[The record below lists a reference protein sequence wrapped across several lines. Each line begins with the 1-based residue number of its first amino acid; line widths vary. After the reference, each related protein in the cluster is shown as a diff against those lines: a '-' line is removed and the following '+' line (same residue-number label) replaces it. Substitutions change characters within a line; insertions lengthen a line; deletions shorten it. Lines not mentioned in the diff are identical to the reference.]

1 LLGLS
6 LSSCSLFKTTCEEDD
21 RECIGPG
28 PGLGSGL
35 GSKCTI
41 TADCK
46 ENLVCENDRCVAT
59 MGVASCEN
67 RDGDACTDAPT
78 TRCDVDAS
86 KINPGDDN
94 NDQILCKEA
103 CFEACERCRITIDCS
118 SVDYCGSRR
127 VCLIAGDGPAGSAC
141 DDTGDCRRGLVCEL
155 PDLTAQGVLSLNDI
169 ASLSGTCKS
178 GGTGEQGAPCNVI
191 SDCLAG
197 LFCAEPIVGDNRKI
211 CTNLPTPIP
220 TDYSVE
226 LPPLPDVWG
235 GVVDCEE
242 PDDDAPR
249 IARFR
254 VPRASVDVG
263 EDFYSLPFPND
274 IRRTDDGKIDLSG
287 HPVPPEALGV
297 PFINRY
303 AEVAQEDLEGFSTN
317 AVAIFRFTHP
327 YDFGTVGPT
336 GQEGTVRLI
345 DITPGSPDY
354 NFERGISWKETKG
367 TLSSY
372 VCPHWLGISRPL
384 GNPLLPGTTY
394 AAIVTTGVKMEDTGD
409 DFERDDDF
417 VAMLSESQP
426 SDPVLRAAWE
436 QYKPLRDWIDDA
448 NQDPSEILNA
458 AVFTT
463 QDPEAVMAG
472 LRERVNADVPAEI
485 SDITNCSVS
494 GATSPCEMPDGE
506 ETRGECGNPGG
517 SDFTEIHAR
526 IKLPIFQQGTAPYLD
541 EEDGGGFELDSQ
553 GLPVIQRHEDVCMA
567 ISVPSSPPP
576 AGGYPVLIY
585 AHGTGGS
592 FTNTMGSNDFARDLA
607 NASTPIAVVAIDM
620 PEHGSRRGSGDGA
633 DQDPDGLFYNF
644 LNPRAARDNV
654 AQGSA
659 DLFSL
664 VRWVVT
670 NGGLTAMQSPTGAA
684 VPLDATRI
692 AMMGHSQ
699 GATHT
704 ALMVSH
710 EPNVIAVVL
719 SGVGGHLT
727 SSLLTKTSPV
737 DIASIVPIGLQDPDN
752 SFRLAAG
759 LFNPALSIIQSVFD
773 SVDPINYARRFR
785 ISRLPGTA
793 SGQNVF
799 VTYGVGDTFSPEK
812 TQLAYLVAG
821 RLPFVTPI
829 LREPSTVSDF
839 DGTTVDLLAP
849 PLSGNDNFGSGSR
862 TIATRQYLP
871 GMDAEGMPRD
881 GHFVATGKGEA
892 GRADVTRFIEQALS
906 GQTPQI
912 GAP

>member
-1 LLGLS
+1 
-6 LSSCSLFKTTCEEDD
+6 
-21 RECIGPG
+21 
-28 PGLGSGL
+28 
-35 GSKCTI
+35 
-41 TADCK
+41 
-46 ENLVCENDRCVAT
+46 VCEDSTCKAT
-59 MGVASCEN
+59 GGVASCEN
-67 RDGDACTDAPT
+67 RDGDACTDAPAT
-78 TRCDVDAS
+78 MCDVDAS
-86 KINPGDDN
+86 KVNRGDDN
-94 NDQILCKEA
+94 NDQVLCKEA
-103 CFEACERCRITIDCS
+103 CFEACERCRLTVDCS

-127 VCLIAGDGPAGSAC
+127 VCLLAGDQTAGEAC
-141 DDTGDCRRGLVCEL
+141 SDTGDCRKGLVCEL

-169 ASLSGTCKS
+169 ATLSGTCKN
-178 GGTGEQGAPCNVI
+178 GGSGEQGEPCNVI

-197 LFCAEPIVGDNRKI
+197 LFCAEVQIAENRKV

-235 GVVDCEE
+235 GVECGEE
-242 PDDDAPR
+242 VPSDAPR
-249 IARFR
+249 VARFQ
-254 VPRASVDVG
+254 VPRASVNTGD
-263 EDFYSLPFPND
+263 DFYSLPFPND
-274 IRRTDDGKIDLSG
+274 IRRRDNGKIDLGG
-287 HPVPPEALGV
+287 HPVPPVALGV

-303 AEVAQEDLEGFSTN
+303 AEVAQSDLEGFSTN
-317 AVAIFRFTHP
+317 AVAIFRFTHA
-327 YDFGTVGPT
+327 YDFGSVGPT

-345 DITPGSPDY
+345 DITPASPDY
-354 NFERGISWKETKG
+354 NTERGISWKETKG
-367 TLSSY
+367 NLSSY

-384 GNPLLPGTTY
+384 GNPLLPGNTY
-394 AAIVTTGVKMEDTGD
+394 AAIVTTGVKVDGSDEG
-409 DFERDDDF
+409 FERDDDF
-417 VAMLSESQP
+417 VAMLSDSQP
-426 SDPVLRAAWE
+426 SDPVLRAAW
-436 QYKPLRDWIDDA
+436 QAYQPLRDWLEDT
-448 NQDPSEILNA
+448 NENPSQILNA

-463 QDPEAVMAG
+463 QDPEAVIAG
-472 LRERVNADVPAEI
+472 LRERVVADVPAQL
-485 SDITNCSVS
+485 SDITNCSVP
-494 GATSPCEMPDGE
+494 GATSPCEMPDGDE
-506 ETRGECGNPGG
+506 MRGECGNPGG
-517 SDFTEIHAR
+517 ADFTEIHAR
-526 IKLPIFQQGTAPYLD
+526 ISLPIFQNGTAPYLD
-541 EEDGGGFELDSQ
+541 PEDGGGIELDAQ
-553 GLPVIQRHEDVCMA
+553 GKPIIVRHEEVCMA
-567 ISVPSSPPP
+567 ISVPDAPPP

-585 AHGTGGS
+585 SHGTGGS

-607 NASTPIAVVAIDM
+607 KSPTPIAVVAIDM
-620 PEHGSRRGSGDGA
+620 PEHGSRRGTGEGA
-633 DQDPDGLFYNF
+633 DKDPDGLFYNF

-659 DLFSL
+659 DLLTL
-664 VRWVVT
+664 VQWVVE
-670 NGGLTAMQSPTGAA
+670 NGGLSAAQSPTGAA

-737 DIASIVPIGLQDPDN
+737 DIASVVPIGLQDPDS

-773 SVDPINYARRFR
+773 SVDPINYARRLR
-785 ISRLPGTA
+785 LSRLPGTEG
-793 SGQNVF
+793 GQNVF

-829 LREPSTVSDF
+829 LREPRTVSDF

-849 PLSGNDNFGSGSR
+849 PLSGNDNFGAGAR

-871 GMDAEGMPRD
+871 GMDAEGAARD

-892 GRADVTRFIEQALS
+892 GRADVTRFIQQALA